1 MTNSAKK
8 VGKERKDMPKIN
20 ELNNYISTITNNF
33 NNTILKIKDI
43 EYHYYLD
50 KLLTTEF
57 NNLKEKDK
65 ELILEELINYYL
77 TEIKNL
83 KSQIS
88 LKEISKQ
95 VNDIIDFFNFHKDDL
110 KDNIDY
116 CSIIEE
122 AEDIASDLYSK
133 VTNVN
138 DRNIELPIK
147 IIFLKSYCISSNIKD
162 NDIIRALIWIVLK
175 LSVIY
180 HCLPKQTINC
190 SR

>member
-1 MTNSAKK
+1 M
-8 VGKERKDMPKIN
+8 
-20 ELNNYISTITNNF
+20 
-33 NNTILKIKDI
+33 
-43 EYHYYLD
+43 
-50 KLLTTEF
+50 EF
-57 NNLKEKDK
+57 NEKLQ
-65 ELILEELINYYL
+65 ELRKN
-77 TEIKNL
+77 KNL
-83 KSQIS
+83 TQEQLAEMLFVSRTAISKWESGRGYPSIDS

-122 AEDIASDLYSK
+122 AEDITSDLYSK

-147 IIFLKSYCISSNIKD
+147 ITFLKTYCISSNIKD
-162 NDIIRALIWIVLK
+162 NDIIRVLTWIVLK

>member
-8 VGKERKDMPKIN
+8 VGKERKDMQKNN
-20 ELNNYISTITNNF
+20 ELNDYISTITNNF

-43 EYHYYLD
+43 KYHYYLD

-95 VNDIIDFFNFHKDDL
+95 VNNIIDFFNFHKDDL

-147 IIFLKSYCISSNIKD
+147 ITFLKTYCISSNIKD
-162 NDIIRALIWIVLK
+162 NDIIRVLTWIVLK

>member
-8 VGKERKDMPKIN
+8 VGKERKDMQKNN
-20 ELNNYISTITNNF
+20 ELNDYISTITNNF

-43 EYHYYLD
+43 KYHYYLD

-147 IIFLKSYCISSNIKD
+147 ITFLKTYCISSNIKD
-162 NDIIRALIWIVLK
+162 NDIIRVLTWIVLK

-180 HCLPKQTINC
+180 HCLPKHTINC

>member
-8 VGKERKDMPKIN
+8 VGKERKDMQKNN

-33 NNTILKIKDI
+33 NNTILKIKDLK
-43 EYHYYLD
+43 YHYYLD

-147 IIFLKSYCISSNIKD
+147 MTFLKSYCISSNIKD
-162 NDIIRALIWIVLK
+162 NDIIRVLTWIVLK

>member
-8 VGKERKDMPKIN
+8 VGKERKDMQKNN
-20 ELNNYISTITNNF
+20 ELNDYISTITNNF

-43 EYHYYLD
+43 KYHYYLD
-50 KLLTTEF
+50 KLLTTKF

-83 KSQIS
+83 KSQIP

-122 AEDIASDLYSK
+122 AEDIASDLSSK
-133 VTNVN
+133 ATNVN

-147 IIFLKSYCISSNIKD
+147 ITFLKTYCISSNIKD
-162 NDIIRALIWIVLK
+162 NDIIRVLTWIVLK

>member
-8 VGKERKDMPKIN
+8 VGKEMKDMQKNN
-20 ELNNYISTITNNF
+20 ELNDYISTITNNF

-57 NNLKEKDK
+57 NN
-65 ELILEELINYYL
+65 
-77 TEIKNL
+77 
-83 KSQIS
+83 

-122 AEDIASDLYSK
+122 AEDIASNLYSK

-147 IIFLKSYCISSNIKD
+147 ITFLKAYCISSNIKD
-162 NDIIRALIWIVLK
+162 NDIIRVLIWIVLK
-175 LSVIY
+175 LSIIY
-180 HCLPKQTINC
+180 HCLPKQRINC

>member
-8 VGKERKDMPKIN
+8 VGKERKDMQKNN
-20 ELNNYISTITNNF
+20 ELNDYISTITNNF

-43 EYHYYLD
+43 KYHYYLD
-50 KLLTTEF
+50 KLLTTKF

-77 TEIKNL
+77 TEIKSL

-147 IIFLKSYCISSNIKD
+147 ITFLKTYCISSNIKD
-162 NDIIRALIWIVLK
+162 NDIIRVLTWIVLK

>member
-8 VGKERKDMPKIN
+8 VGKERKDMQKNN
-20 ELNNYISTITNNF
+20 ELNDYISTITNNF

-43 EYHYYLD
+43 KYHYYLD

-83 KSQIS
+83 KSKMS

-133 VTNVN
+133 VTNAN

-147 IIFLKSYCISSNIKD
+147 ITFLKSYCISSNIKD
-162 NDIIRALIWIVLK
+162 NDIIRVLTWIVLK

-180 HCLPKQTINC
+180 HCLPKQIINC

>member
-8 VGKERKDMPKIN
+8 VGKERKDMQKNN
-20 ELNNYISTITNNF
+20 ELNDYISTITNNF

-50 KLLTTEF
+50 KLLTAEF

-83 KSQIS
+83 KSQIY

-147 IIFLKSYCISSNIKD
+147 ITFLKSYCISSNIKD
-162 NDIIRALIWIVLK
+162 NDIIRVLTWIVLK

>member
-8 VGKERKDMPKIN
+8 VGKERKDMQKNN
-20 ELNNYISTITNNF
+20 ELNDYISTITNNF

-43 EYHYYLD
+43 KYHYYLD

-147 IIFLKSYCISSNIKD
+147 ITFLKSYCISSNIKD
-162 NDIIRALIWIVLK
+162 NDIIRVLTWIVLK

>member
-8 VGKERKDMPKIN
+8 VGKERKDMQKNN
-20 ELNNYISTITNNF
+20 ELNDYISTITNNF

-43 EYHYYLD
+43 KYHYYLD

-147 IIFLKSYCISSNIKD
+147 ITFLKTYCISSNIKD
-162 NDIIRALIWIVLK
+162 NDIIRVLTWIVLK

>member
-8 VGKERKDMPKIN
+8 VGKERKDMQKNN
-20 ELNNYISTITNNF
+20 ELNDYISTITHNF
-33 NNTILKIKDI
+33 NNTILKFKDI

-95 VNDIIDFFNFHKDDL
+95 VNDIIDFFNFQMFNKCNHL
-110 KDNIDY
+110 FSLCY
-116 CSIIEE
+116 PE
-122 AEDIASDLYSK
+122 
-133 VTNVN
+133 V
-138 DRNIELPIK
+138 
-147 IIFLKSYCISSNIKD
+147 F
-162 NDIIRALIWIVLK
+162 WK
-175 LSVIY
+175 LFNSV
-180 HCLPKQTINC
+180 
-190 SR
+190 

>member
-83 KSQIS
+83 KSIS
-88 LKEISKQ
+88 
-95 VNDIIDFFNFHKDDL
+95 NFFK
-110 KDNIDY
+110 
-116 CSIIEE
+116 
-122 AEDIASDLYSK
+122 
-133 VTNVN
+133 
-138 DRNIELPIK
+138 RNIK
-147 IIFLKSYCISSNIKD
+147 
-162 NDIIRALIWIVLK
+162 
-175 LSVIY
+175 
-180 HCLPKQTINC
+180 TG
-190 SR
+190 